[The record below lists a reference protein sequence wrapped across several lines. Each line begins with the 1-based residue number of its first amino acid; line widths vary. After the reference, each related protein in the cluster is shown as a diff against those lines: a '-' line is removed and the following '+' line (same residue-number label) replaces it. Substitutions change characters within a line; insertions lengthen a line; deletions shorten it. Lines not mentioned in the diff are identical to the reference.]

1 MKNQTV
7 AILGATGA
15 VGQEMMKILAERN
28 FPVGELRLLASA
40 RSAGKKVTFKDKEIT
55 IMEATEEAFKG
66 VDIVLGAAENDISK
80 ALAPAIKKAGAVY
93 IDNSSAFRLDP
104 NVPLVVPEINPGDAL
119 KHNGIIANPNCSTI
133 IALMALYPIAAI
145 SPIKTIVASTYQAVS
160 GAGVGGMAELDAQTR
175 AIVKGEPIETK
186 TFAYQIVQ
194 NLIPQIGGF
203 NDNGYTSEEMKMQNE
218 GRKILHAPDMNVSCT
233 CVRVPVARSHSIS
246 IVAVTEKP
254 VSPEEA
260 AAAIGKAKGVKLV
273 DDPARLIYPMP
284 LGASDQDLVH
294 VGRIRRDLTNP
305 NGLNLWCCGDQIRK
319 GAATNAVQI
328 AELLIK

>member
-1 MKNQTV
+1 
-7 AILGATGA
+7 
-15 VGQEMMKILAERN
+15 
-28 FPVGELRLLASA
+28 
-40 RSAGKKVTFKDKEIT
+40 
-55 IMEATEEAFKG
+55 
-66 VDIVLGAAENDISK
+66 
-80 ALAPAIKKAGAVY
+80 
-93 IDNSSAFRLDP
+93 
-104 NVPLVVPEINPGDAL
+104 
-119 KHNGIIANPNCSTI
+119 
-133 IALMALYPIAAI
+133 
-145 SPIKTIVASTYQAVS
+145 
-160 GAGVGGMAELDAQTR
+160 
-175 AIVKGEPIETK
+175 
-186 TFAYQIVQ
+186 
-194 NLIPQIGGF
+194 
-203 NDNGYTSEEMKMQNE
+203 MQNE

-284 LGASDQDLVH
+284 LEASDQDLVH

-328 AELLIK
+328 AELLVK